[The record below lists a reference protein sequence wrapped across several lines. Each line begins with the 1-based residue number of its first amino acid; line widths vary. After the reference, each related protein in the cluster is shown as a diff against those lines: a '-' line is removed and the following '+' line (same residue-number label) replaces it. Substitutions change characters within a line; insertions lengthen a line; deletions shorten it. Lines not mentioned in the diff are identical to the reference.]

1 MEFIFIW
8 ISNCQ
13 SAHSRILPFFLALGR
28 LRGDDEY
35 DNSSIARKTKKIIEN
50 RNIQS
55 ANGVA
60 HVCSSMSSW
69 QTVPLYERSRWQYW
83 RRRHWRIDVGFFLF
97 LFHAHTGIRT
107 INNDKRINKSQSIPY
122 SFARSLTHVIRLH
135 QNNSIWIAS
144 GWIINKWTNGQS
156 PTVNRL
162 ICTQTPNLSSN
173 DDNNKID
180 GGN

>member
-13 SAHSRILPFFLALGR
+13 SAHSLFFLALGR

-35 DNSSIARKTKKIIEN
+35 DNSSIARKTNKIFEN

-60 HVCSSMSSW
+60 HVVCSSMSSW
-69 QTVPLYERSRWQYW
+69 QTVSLYEQSRWQYW

-97 LFHAHTGIRT
+97 LFHAHTNTWIRT
-107 INNDKRINKSQSIPY
+107 INNARINKSQSIPH

-135 QNNSIWIAS
+135 QNISIWIAS
-144 GWIINKWTNGQS
+144 GWIIKTNERMA
-156 PTVNRL
+156 NR
-162 ICTQTPNLSSN
+162 PLS
-173 DDNNKID
+173 ID
-180 GGN
+180 